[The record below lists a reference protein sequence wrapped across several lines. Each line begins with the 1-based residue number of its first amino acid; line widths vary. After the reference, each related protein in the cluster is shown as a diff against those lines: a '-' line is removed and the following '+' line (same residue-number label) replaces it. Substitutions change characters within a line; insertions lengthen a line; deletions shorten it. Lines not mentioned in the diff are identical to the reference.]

1 MPPSTTLRAGRLLFV
16 TALLLTATAT
26 VVPAQRDR
34 DRDRPFGLS
43 QDDWCREARRVDFC
57 EVREETLRNQNTI
70 DLDARGNGGVY
81 IRGWDRS
88 DVQMRAR
95 VTVRDD
101 SRDAAT
107 QVAKQIQITTI
118 GGRIQA
124 DGPRDRRDRGSRDW
138 DDERYWSVAFEL
150 QVPRKA
156 DIRVDATNGGIVVED
171 VRGRID
177 ARTVNGG
184 IVLGDVNGDI
194 RGETVNGG
202 VRADLTSEKWD
213 GPGLELKTVNG
224 GVRLAVPTGFSGEL
238 DARTANGG
246 ISVDFPITI
255 SGLINSRRQIRGTLG
270 SGGAR
275 ISLSAVNGG
284 ISISRR

>member
-1 MPPSTTLRAGRLLFV
+1 
-16 TALLLTATAT
+16 
-26 VVPAQRDR
+26 
-34 DRDRPFGLS
+34 
-43 QDDWCREARRVDFC
+43 
-57 EVREETLRNQNTI
+57 VREETLRNQSTI
-70 DLDARGNGGVY
+70 DLDARGNGGVF
-81 IRGWDRS
+81 IRGWDQP
-88 DVQMRAR
+88 DVRLRAR

-101 SRDAAT
+101 SRDAAA
-107 QVAKQIQITTI
+107 QLAKQIEITTT
-118 GGRIQA
+118 GGRVRA
-124 DGPRDRRDRGSRDW
+124 DGPRDRRDRRGRDW
-138 DDERYWSVAFEL
+138 DDDRYWSVAFEL

-156 DIRVDATNGGIVVED
+156 DIRVDATNGGIIVED

-184 IVLGDVNGDI
+184 IVLGGVNGDI

-202 VRADLTSEKWD
+202 VRAELSNEKWD

-224 GVRLAVPTGFSGEL
+224 GVALAVPDGFSGEL

-275 ISLSAVNGG
+275 ITLSAVNGG

>member
-1 MPPSTTLRAGRLLFV
+1 MRALFV
-16 TALLLTATAT
+16 TAVLLTATAA
-26 VVPAQRDR
+26 VLPAQRDR
-34 DRDRPFGLS
+34 DRQFGLS
-43 QDDWCREARRVDFC
+43 QDEWCREARRVDFC
-57 EVREETLRNQNTI
+57 EVREETLRNQSTI
-70 DLDARGNGGVY
+70 DLDARGNGGVF
-81 IRGWDRS
+81 IRGWDRP

-101 SRDAAT
+101 SRDAAA
-107 QVAKQIQITTI
+107 QVAKQIQITTT
-118 GGRIQA
+118 GGRITA
-124 DGPRDRRDRGSRDW
+124 DGPRDRRRSRDW

-156 DIRVDATNGGIVVED
+156 DVRIDATNGGIIVEE

-202 VRADLTSEKWD
+202 VRAELTNEKWD

-224 GVRLAVPTGFSGEL
+224 GVRLAVPNGFSGEL

-275 ISLSAVNGG
+275 ITLSAVNGG
-284 ISISRR
+284 ISIARR

>member
-1 MPPSTTLRAGRLLFV
+1 MRPSTALRACRLWFV
-16 TALLLTATAT
+16 IAVLLTATAA
-26 VVPAQRDR
+26 VVPAQRNR

-43 QDDWCREARRVDFC
+43 QDEWCREARSVDFC
-57 EVREETLRNQNTI
+57 EVREETLRKQSTI
-70 DLDARGNGGVY
+70 DLDARGNGGVF
-81 IRGWDRS
+81 IRGWDQP
-88 DVQMRAR
+88 DVRLRAR

-101 SRDAAT
+101 SRDAAA
-107 QVAKQIQITTI
+107 QVAKQIEITTT
-118 GGRIQA
+118 GGRIRA
-124 DGPRDRRDRGSRDW
+124 DGPRDRRDRRWRDG
-138 DDERYWSVAFEL
+138 DEDRYWSVAFEL

-156 DIRVDATNGGIVVED
+156 DIRVDATNGGIIVED

-177 ARTVNGG
+177 VHTVNGG

-202 VRADLTSEKWD
+202 VRAELSNETWD

-224 GVRLAVPTGFSGEL
+224 GVTLAVPAGFSGEL

-255 SGLINSRRQIRGTLG
+255 SGLINSRRQIRGTIG
-270 SGGAR
+270 TGGAR
-275 ISLSAVNGG
+275 ITLSAVNGG

>member
-1 MPPSTTLRAGRLLFV
+1 MPRALFV
-16 TALLLTATAT
+16 TAVLLTATAS
-26 VVPAQRDR
+26 VLPAQRDR

-43 QDDWCREARRVDFC
+43 QEEWCRRDRRADFC
-57 EVREETLRNQNTI
+57 EVREETLRNQSTI
-70 DLDARGNGGVY
+70 DLDARGNGGVF

-95 VTVRDD
+95 VSVWDD
-101 SRDAAT
+101 SRDAAA
-107 QVAKQIQITTI
+107 QVAKQIQITTT
-118 GGRIQA
+118 GGRISA
-124 DGPRDRRDRGSRDW
+124 DGPRDRRGRRGFRDW
-138 DDERYWSVAFEL
+138 DDDRYWTIAYEL

-156 DIRVDATNGGIVVED
+156 DVRVDATNGGIVVED

-177 ARTVNGG
+177 AHTVNGG

-202 VRADLTSEKWD
+202 LRVELADEKWD
-213 GPGLELKTVNG
+213 GPGLDLKTVNG
-224 GVRLAVPTGFSGEL
+224 GVSLAVPNGFSGEL
-238 DARTANGG
+238 EARTANGG

-255 SGLINSRRQIRGTLG
+255 SGLINSRRQITGTLG
-270 SGGAR
+270 SGGSR
-275 ISLSAVNGG
+275 IRLSAVNGG

>member
-1 MPPSTTLRAGRLLFV
+1 MRRALLV
-16 TALLLTATAT
+16 TAVLLIATAS

-34 DRDRPFGLS
+34 DRERSFGLS
-43 QDDWCREARRVDFC
+43 QEEWCREARRVDFC
-57 EVREETLRNQNTI
+57 EVREETLRNQSTI
-70 DLDARGNGGVY
+70 DLDARGNGGVF
-81 IRGWDRS
+81 IRGWDRP

-101 SRDAAT
+101 SRDAAA
-107 QVAKQIQITTI
+107 QVAKQIQITTT

-124 DGPRDRRDRGSRDW
+124 DGPRDRRDRRGRDW

-177 ARTVNGG
+177 VHTVNGG

-202 VRADLTSEKWD
+202 VRAELSNEKWD

-224 GVRLAVPTGFSGEL
+224 GVALAVPNGFSGEL

-275 ISLSAVNGG
+275 ITLSAVNGG